1 MTAGR
6 VVLWRHGRTAWNAA
20 ARLQGQSDI
29 PLDEVGLW
37 QVGTAAQALSEQH
50 RPARIISSDLG
61 RAHATAQALADVTD
75 VPVQTDARLRER
87 SFGIWEG
94 LTGDQITAGWPEE
107 QKVWRAG
114 GQPQGIG
121 AESRGEVQVRMVEA
135 IIEHAEAL
143 TREDVLVIVSHG
155 AAIGAALTGL
165 LGLPAEWRGLSGM
178 SNAHWAEVVPA
189 RPGSDPAWIVQTL
202 NFGPVWASSDWNAG
216 PDVEAETMAE
226 EVRDPA

>member
-6 VVLWRHGRTAWNAA
+6 VVLWRHGRTAWNAG

-37 QVGTAAQALSEQH
+37 QAATAAESLAAQH
-50 RPARIISSDLG
+50 RPARIVSSDLG
-61 RAHATAQALADVTD
+61 RARATAQALADVTG
-75 VPVQTDARLRER
+75 VPVETDERLRER
-87 SFGIWEG
+87 SFGVWEG
-94 LTGDQITAGWPEE
+94 LTGEEIAAGWPEE

-114 GQPQGIG
+114 GHPEGID
-121 AESRGEVQVRMVEA
+121 AESRATVQQRMVDA
-135 IIEHAEAL
+135 VQAHAAEL
-143 TREDVLVIVSHG
+143 GREDVLVLVSHG
-155 AAIGAALTGL
+155 AAIGAGLTGL

-178 SNAHWAEVVPA
+178 SNAHWAEIVPT
-189 RPGSDPAWIVQTL
+189 RPGSEPAWTVQVL

-216 PDVEAETMAE
+216 PDADAETLAE